1 MPGLGLALPT
11 RSGLAADRLADLAR
25 QAEHAGF
32 AGCFVAERSGDG
44 LTVLAGLA
52 AAPST
57 IELGTAI
64 ANIYHRHPAV
74 MAMTCA
80 TINELCGGRLSVG
93 LGSGDPVA
101 SSRQLGVAAD
111 SPMSRMREYVEVIRR
126 VLAAPP
132 VSYHGEVFQVEGL
145 VPDFA
150 PSAGFPIYIGALQRR
165 MMALAADIADGVIL
179 NLVHR
184 PCLGGIIAGLRGDL
198 SDAGRSGGFRIACVV
213 PVCVTEDRDA
223 GLDRGRSVVAN
234 YAMHPAAARLFGQHG
249 YAEVLGQVQER
260 LRQGDPAG
268 ALRGVPDQMVA
279 DFVVV
284 GDAADCRDA
293 LSGYQQAGVDLPI
306 AFPVAHPLGWEEAIS
321 ELMTVPTPVHQA
333 TQRF

>member
-11 RSGLAADRLADLAR
+11 RSGLAAGQLADLAR
-25 QAEHAGF
+25 RAEQAGF
-32 AGCFVAERSGDG
+32 AGCFVAERCGDG
-44 LTVLAGLA
+44 LAVLAGLA
-52 AAPST
+52 TATST

-80 TINELCGGRLSVG
+80 ALNELSGGRLSVG

-101 SSRQLGVAAD
+101 SSRQLGVPAD
-111 SPMSRMREYVEVIRR
+111 PPMSRMREYVEVIRR
-126 VLAAPP
+126 VIQAPP
-132 VSYHGEVFQVEGL
+132 VSYHGEVFQIDGL

-150 PSAGFPIYIGALQRR
+150 PSVGFPIYIGALQRR
-165 MMALAADIADGVIL
+165 MMALAARIADGVIL
-179 NLVHR
+179 NLAHR
-184 PCLGGIIAGLRGDL
+184 PCLDEIIAGIRGDL
-198 SDAGRSGGFRIACVV
+198 SDAERSDAFRIACVV

-260 LRQGDPAG
+260 LRQGDRAG
-268 ALRGVPDQMVA
+268 ALRLVPDQMVA

-284 GDAADCRDA
+284 GGAADCRDV
-293 LSGYQQAGVDLPI
+293 LSGYRQAGVDLPI

-321 ELMTVPTPVHQA
+321 ELMTVPTPVHRA
-333 TQRF
+333 IQRF

>member
-25 QAEHAGF
+25 QAEDAGF
-32 AGCFVAERSGDG
+32 AGCFVAERYGDG

-52 AAPST
+52 AATST

-74 MAMTCA
+74 TAMTCA

-101 SSRQLGVAAD
+101 SSRQLGVPAD
-111 SPMSRMREYVEVIRR
+111 APMSRMREYVEVMRR
-126 VLAAPP
+126 VLAGPP

-145 VPDFA
+145 VPDVV

-165 MMALAADIADGVIL
+165 MMALAAAIADGVIL

-184 PCLGGIIAGLRGDL
+184 PCLPGIIAGIRED
-198 SDAGRSGGFRIACVV
+198 RSGTGFRIACVV
-213 PVCVTEDRDA
+213 PVCVTQDLAA
-223 GLDRGRSVVAN
+223 GLDRGRSVVVN

-249 YAEVLGQVQER
+249 YAEVLGLVQER
-260 LRQGDPAG
+260 LRHGDRAG
-268 ALRGVPDQMVA
+268 ALRQVPDQMVA

-284 GDAADCRDA
+284 GAAADCRDA

-306 AFPVAHPLGWEEAIS
+306 VFPVAHPLGWEESIA
-321 ELMTVPTPVHQA
+321 ELMSVPTPVHHVI
-333 TQRF
+333 QRF